1 MTTSNAAHAIEHAC
15 ANIEATS
22 DVAAAHLNKT
32 CQCYTQDH
40 TLFRQALW
48 QQGEQGPLTQVMLD
62 ARPHL
67 LAETVV
73 FVSEEDAQAMASVVR
88 AMEALVAL
96 PAWREATLAV
106 VSDTAYKASPNRGVF
121 LGYDFHL
128 TADGPRLIE
137 INTNAGGGMI
147 NTLALR
153 AVCADVNANA
163 AQNLCPTSDT
173 PQRIEQAWLKMF
185 QDEWQLVRA
194 NAPLRCIAI
203 VDDAPSEQYLLPE
216 FVLFQRLFEQA
227 GLRALVVA
235 PEELSRVNGQLMAHG
250 HVVDLVY
257 NRLTDFYLEEP
268 AHVTLRDA
276 WLADEVVL
284 TPHPPSHAFYANKNN
299 LVCLSDEAALLN
311 FGLAK
316 EHAQALAKHVPR
328 TARVHDFDEE
338 TLWAQRK
345 DWFFKPAAGYG
356 GKAAYRG
363 DKLTRRVFSEILQG
377 GYIVQQRVDPS
388 ERTVLV
394 NGEPRDLKLDLRNY
408 AYAGEVQLLGARL
421 YHGQTTNFRTPGG
434 GFASVLIV
442 PSAPIVPIVPIVPVV
457 PDLPD
462 QQRGCDA

>member
-1 MTTSNAAHAIEHAC
+1 MASHAIEHAC
-15 ANIEATS
+15 TNIEVVS
-22 DVAAAHLNKT
+22 DVAAAQLNKT

-88 AMEALVAL
+88 AMEALVGL
-96 PAWREATLAV
+96 PAWREAMLAGAPDAAHKD
-106 VSDTAYKASPNRGVF
+106 STNRGVF

-137 INTNAGGGMI
+137 INTNAGGGLI

-153 AVCADVNANA
+153 AVCADVDANANANA
-163 AQNLCPTSDT
+163 AQNLCPTPDT

-194 NAPLRCIAI
+194 NAALRCIAI

-235 PEELSRVNGQLMAHG
+235 PEELSRVNGLLMAHG

-257 NRLTDFYLEEP
+257 NRLTDFYLDEP

-328 TARVHDFDEE
+328 TARVQDFDEE

-442 PSAPIVPIVPIVPVV
+442 PVV
-457 PDLPD
+457 PGLSD
-462 QQRGCDA
+462 QQRGCVV